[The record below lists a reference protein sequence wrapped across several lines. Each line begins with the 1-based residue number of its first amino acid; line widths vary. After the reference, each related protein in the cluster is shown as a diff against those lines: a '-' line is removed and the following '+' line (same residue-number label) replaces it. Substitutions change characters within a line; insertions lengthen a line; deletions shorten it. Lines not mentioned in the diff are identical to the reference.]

1 MEHAWMAVSRD
12 TYPNFAINLVL
23 MERTGQ
29 IAVWIVETVVTW
41 DNVIILME
49 RARMVARS
57 VTMVQNARK
66 NAPMVCL
73 ETDV

>member
-1 MEHAWMAVSRD
+1 
-12 TYPNFAINLVL
+12 

-41 DNVIILME
+41 NNVIILME

-66 NAPMVCL
+66 VNILYSV
-73 ETDV
+73 TIR